1 MRIKHVCY
9 PVRVLGPGQRLGI
22 WVTGCSFN
30 CPGCMTP
37 ELRDPKS
44 GSELPPERIISVA
57 KQMAGEIDGITI
69 SGGEPFD
76 QPEELNLLVKL
87 LSGEV
92 SDDIIVY
99 SGYTL
104 EQLRSRNC
112 PATDGVLD
120 TIAVLIDGQYVE
132 EKNDGVGLRGS
143 TNQRIHTFR
152 QPERYRYMADCKR
165 QLQVFNYSQAAS
177 LMVGLL

>member
-22 WVTGCSFN
+22 WVAGCSFN

-37 ELRDPKS
+37 ELRSPKS
-44 GSELPPERIISVA
+44 GSELPPERIVAVA
-57 KQMAGEIDGITI
+57 KQQAETIDGITI

-76 QPEELNLLVKL
+76 QPEELHRLVTLLCR
-87 LSGEV
+87 EI

-112 PATDGVLD
+112 PDTAGVLES
-120 TIAVLIDGQYVE
+120 IAVLIDGQYME

-143 TNQRIHTFR
+143 SNQRIHMFR

-177 LMVGLL
+177 LIVGLL

>member
-1 MRIKHVCY
+1 MRIRHVCY
-9 PVRVLGPGQRLGI
+9 PVRVLGPGERLGI
-22 WVTGCSFN
+22 WVSGCSFR

-37 ELRDPKS
+37 ELRDPMS
-44 GSELPPERIISVA
+44 GSELEPERLVQVA
-57 KQMAGEIDGITI
+57 QQMAGKIDGITI

-76 QPEELNLLVKL
+76 QPGELSLLVKL
-87 LSGEV
+87 LCSRV
-92 SDDIIVY
+92 SEDIIVY

-112 PATDGVLD
+112 PDTEKVLSS
-120 TIAVLIDGQYVE
+120 IAVLIDGQYVQE
-132 EKNDGVGLRGS
+132 QNDGVGLRGS
-143 TNQRIHTFR
+143 SNQRIHMFR
-152 QPERYRYMADCKR
+152 QPERYRYMLDCKR